1 MPAKA
6 YSTKGLQ
13 IWLGGT
19 AAPTALV
26 PTAIT
31 SAAPAVVTV
40 ANSLADGDMVYVSNS
55 GFPEL
60 DGKWFPVGAPTATDF
75 ELVGSSTTGTT
86 GALATGPTMEAHAQG
101 EAFDLSCLAKS
112 ITFNSDAPAAIQA
125 GTYCDPSLA
134 ITSPIIPPTTIEF
147 GGNINIADPAYKELI
162 DASEDGIQRA
172 LDIILPFD
180 QGDIVAPAVVS
191 MVTWD
196 LPVDGV
202 QGFTATVTCASKPA
216 HRFDAPTP

>member
-6 YSTKGLQ
+6 YSTAGLK
-13 IWLGGT
+13 IWLGDT
-19 AAPTALV
+19 DPPTALL

-31 SAAPAVVTV
+31 AAAPAVVTV
-40 ANSLADGDMVYVSNS
+40 ANTAVEGDLIYVANS

-60 DGKWFPVGAPTATDF
+60 DGKWFPVGNPTATDL
-75 ELVGSSTTGTT
+75 ELVGSDTTGST
-86 GALATGPTMEAHAQG
+86 GALAATPSLELHAKG
-101 EAFDLSCLAKS
+101 EAFALDCLAKT

-147 GGNINIADPAYKELI
+147 GGNINIADPAYKELL
-162 DASEDGIQRA
+162 DASYDGVQRA
-172 LDIILPFD
+172 LDIELPHD

-191 MVTWD
+191 LVTWD
-196 LPVDGV
+196 LPIDGV
-202 QGFTATVTCASKPA
+202 MGFTATVTCASRPA
-216 HRFDAPTP
+216 HRF

>member
-19 AAPTALV
+19 EAPAALAPTA
-26 PTAIT
+26 IS

-40 ANSLADGDMVYVSNS
+40 ANTAAEGDMVYVKNS

-60 DGKWFPVGAPTATDF
+60 DGKWFPVGAPTAT
-75 ELVGSSTTGTT
+75 ELTLVGSDTTGTA
-86 GALATGPTMEAHAQG
+86 GALATAPVLELHEQG

-147 GGNINIADPAYKELI
+147 GGNINIEDPAYKELI

-191 MVTWD
+191 LVTWD

-216 HRFDAPTP
+216 HRFDTPAP

>member
-6 YSTKGLQ
+6 YSTKGLKM
-13 IWLGGT
+13 WLGGAT
-19 AAPTALV
+19 APVALV
-26 PTAIT
+26 PTAI
-31 SAAPAVVTV
+31 SKAKPAMVTV
-40 ANSLADGDMVYVSNS
+40 ANTAKAGDMVYVSTS
-55 GFPEL
+55 GFPEI
-60 DGKWFPVGAPTATDF
+60 DGKWFTVGTPTVTNF
-75 ELVGSSTTGTT
+75 LLVGSDTTLSTGTLAAT
-86 GALATGPTMEAHAQG
+86 PALQLYAQT
-101 EAFDLSCLAKS
+101 AMFDLSCLAKT

-147 GGNINIADPAYKELI
+147 GGNINIADPAYPALLKAEQ
-162 DASEDGIQRA
+162 DGAERPF
-172 LDIILPFD
+172 DIVLPFA

-202 QGFTATVTCASKPA
+202 QGFSATMTCGSKPV
-216 HRFDAPTP
+216 HRF